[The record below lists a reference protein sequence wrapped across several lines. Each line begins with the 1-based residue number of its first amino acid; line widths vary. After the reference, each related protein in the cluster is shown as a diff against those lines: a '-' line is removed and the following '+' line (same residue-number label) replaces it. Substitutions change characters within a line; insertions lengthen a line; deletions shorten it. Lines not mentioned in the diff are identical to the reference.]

1 MRSLMAGI
9 LGVVA
14 AASLAGCAT
23 TEPSFEPTGAM
34 PVTRPNVTR
43 VTPVEGTV
51 ARVDPPQQI
60 VVLDN
65 GQMYRVV
72 GDQAVMVNGQ
82 PVVINSVQPGNRVTV
97 VGQPV
102 VYQNGQ
108 YVAVPAGTAVATVPV
123 ASPVR
128 VLGRVSD
135 VEGNGNVKVRLPDGN
150 AFEFRPPAGTVVRK
164 GDPVVIDFTFGAM
177 PSASPR

>member
-1 MRSLMAGI
+1 MMAGI

-23 TEPSFEPTGAM
+23 TEPSYEPTGAM

-82 PVVINSVQPGNRVTV
+82 PVVINSLQPGSRVTV

-108 YVAVPAGTAVATVPV
+108 YVTVPATGTVVATVPA

-128 VLGRVSD
+128 VFGRVTD
-135 VEGNGNVKVRLPDGN
+135 VESNGNVKVRMPDGN

-164 GDPVVIDFTFGAM
+164 GDPVVIDFTFGGT

>member
-23 TEPSFEPTGAM
+23 TEPSYEPTGAM

-60 VVLDN
+60 IVLDN
-65 GQMYRVV
+65 GQMYRVAGV
-72 GDQAVMVNGQ
+72 RLSWSTVA
-82 PVVINSVQPGNRVTV
+82 VVINSLRRVT
-97 VGQPV
+97 
-102 VYQNGQ
+102 
-108 YVAVPAGTAVATVPV
+108 A
-123 ASPVR
+123 
-128 VLGRVSD
+128 
-135 VEGNGNVKVRLPDGN
+135 
-150 AFEFRPPAGTVVRK
+150 
-164 GDPVVIDFTFGAM
+164 
-177 PSASPR
+177 